1 MDNLNDEIPFGYAVS
16 QKITVDQIALDKVII
31 KSPVIE
37 DELGNKITKYTVMF
51 SQYPLSQIL
60 ENTALLDQS
69 KEKTFEFTTVNT
81 EITMELKALEDGI
94 NVNNVYY
101 ISVIPKD
108 NNGILGE
115 ISNELRFKLAT
126 QTYGEWTPTD
136 TTTTVHAAG
145 ANMSLAN
152 VTHTIAGNQATLRW
166 TAVDGSDTVDIFL
179 WNPTS
184 ELFERLTSI
193 DMDAERYTFTLTRNG
208 EYIINFMPNNW
219 GTEYR
224 YTFVANGITAS
235 TTTTTPIIGNNIPAT
250 WPKENI
256 LIALAIAVVFYLVYR
271 RMRAKA
277 KH

>member
-16 QKITVDQIALDKVII
+16 QKVTVDQITADKIVI

-60 ENTALLDQS
+60 ENTTLLDQS

-94 NVNNVYY
+94 TATNVYY

-126 QTYGEWTPTD
+126 QTYGE
-136 TTTTVHAAG
+136 
-145 ANMSLAN
+145 
-152 VTHTIAGNQATLRW
+152 
-166 TAVDGSDTVDIFL
+166 
-179 WNPTS
+179 
-184 ELFERLTSI
+184 
-193 DMDAERYTFTLTRNG
+193 
-208 EYIINFMPNNW
+208 
-219 GTEYR
+219 
-224 YTFVANGITAS
+224 
-235 TTTTTPIIGNNIPAT
+235 
-250 WPKENI
+250 
-256 LIALAIAVVFYLVYR
+256 
-271 RMRAKA
+271 
-277 KH
+277 